1 MEIEIWS
8 DVVCPWCYVG
18 KRNFEAA
25 LARFE
30 HRGEVTVRWRSFEL
44 NPGAPTEA
52 KGRYVD
58 RLSRKYGVDVAQ
70 AQAMID
76 RITSVGAAAGLDF
89 RFDISRPG
97 STFDAHRL
105 LHLAH
110 DRGVQGE
117 LKERLFAAMFT
128 EGEPIGDRET
138 LVRLAADVGLDAD
151 EARAVLDGDAYA
163 DAVRADQAEARE
175 LDVIGV
181 PFFVVD
187 RTVALSGAQ
196 PPDLLLRVL
205 DRAWADHAAARP
217 VVVTGDDPAPG
228 CDDDTCAV

>member
-8 DVVCPWCYVG
+8 DVVCPWCYIG

-30 HRGEVTVRWRSFEL
+30 HRDAVSVRWRSFEL
-44 NPGAPTEA
+44 NPGAPAEVE
-52 KGRYVD
+52 GRYVE
-58 RLSRKYGVDVAQ
+58 RLARKYGVDVEQ

-76 RITSVGAAAGLDF
+76 RMTGSAAAAGLDI

-110 DRGVQGE
+110 DRGRQGA
-117 LKERLFAAMFT
+117 LKERLFAAMFS

-138 LVRLAADVGLDAD
+138 LVRLAAEAGLDAD
-151 EARAVLDGDAYA
+151 DARAVLDDGGYA
-163 DAVRADQAEARE
+163 DDVRADETEARE
-175 LDVIGV
+175 LDVTGV
-181 PFFVVD
+181 PFFLVD

-205 DRAWADHAAARP
+205 DRAWAKRASAN
-217 VVVTGDDPAPG
+217 
-228 CDDDTCAV
+228 

>member
-8 DVVCPWCYVG
+8 DVVCPWCYIG
-18 KRNFEAA
+18 KRNLEAA

-30 HRGEVTVRWRSFEL
+30 HRDEMSLRWRSFEL
-44 NPGAPTEA
+44 NPTAPAVVE
-52 KGRYVD
+52 GRYVE
-58 RLSRKYGVDVAQ
+58 RLARKYGVDVDR

-76 RITSVGAAAGLDF
+76 RMTGAAAAAGLDV

-110 DRGVQGE
+110 DRGRQGE
-117 LKERLFAAMFT
+117 LKERLFRAMFT
-128 EGEPIGDRET
+128 EGEPIGDRDT
-138 LVRLAADVGLDAD
+138 LVRLAAEVGLDPD
-151 EARAVLDGDAYA
+151 EARAVLDDGAYA
-163 DAVRADQAEARE
+163 DEVRADEAEARE
-175 LDVIGV
+175 LDVTGV

-196 PPDLLLRVL
+196 PPDLLLRML
-205 DRAWADHAAARP
+205 DRTWASRPAA
-217 VVVTGDDPAPG
+217 GG
-228 CDDDTCAV
+228 

>member
-8 DVVCPWCYVG
+8 DVVCPWCYIG
-18 KRNFEAA
+18 KRNLEAA

-30 HRGEVTVRWRSFEL
+30 HRDEVSLRWRSFEL
-44 NPGAPTEA
+44 NPGAPAVVE
-52 KGRYVD
+52 GRYVE
-58 RLSRKYGVDVAQ
+58 RLARKYGVDVDR

-76 RITSVGAAAGLDF
+76 RMTGAAAAAGLDV

-105 LHLAH
+105 LHLAR

-128 EGEPIGDRET
+128 EGEPIGDPET
-138 LVRLAADVGLDAD
+138 LVRLAAEVGLDAD
-151 EARAVLDGDAYA
+151 EARAVLDGGAYA
-163 DAVRADQAEARE
+163 DEVRADEAEARE
-175 LDVIGV
+175 LDVTGV
-181 PFFVVD
+181 PFFLVD

-205 DRAWADHAAARP
+205 DRAWANRAS
-217 VVVTGDDPAPG
+217 TG
-228 CDDDTCAV
+228 